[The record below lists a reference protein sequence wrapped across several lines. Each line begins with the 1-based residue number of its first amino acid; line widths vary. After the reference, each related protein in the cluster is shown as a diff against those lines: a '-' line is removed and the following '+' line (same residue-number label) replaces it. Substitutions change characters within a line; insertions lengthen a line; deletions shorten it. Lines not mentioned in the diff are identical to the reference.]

1 MNATTIGQLAV
12 ATVAGSL
19 PFPEIVGRLM
29 EQGVEYYVVDYRTL
43 QFRFYGVQG
52 GAVEAP
58 LAIEGLP
65 SLQETFDL
73 AGLRA
78 AAPNPSRFGM
88 SAVGRLSG
96 VQHESSNIP

>member
-43 QFRFYGVQG
+43 QFRFYGAQG

-78 AAPNPSRFGM
+78 AAPNSSLFGM